1 MQAEGSGVRPKKFM
15 SVNLGGGSPA
25 TVRLAATTVHPLRIG
40 EISSVMRLYRGQ
52 PAPSRALFHPLPF
65 DRLRLG
71 GFLLYVVATRRLA
84 HRLLPHPRV
93 RVAIVLTVH
102 ADGSDAPVGFG
113 LVGFDR
119 RGPNPRATFG
129 YLVDERYRGRGLGTR
144 LHEEMID
151 AALGLGVHRGG
162 GTVLATNLPN
172 LRLLERLG
180 FTITPTEI
188 RDAAATDV
196 ANFVTDGDLAA
207 ISARF
212 HAAAGRPPVPP
223 A

>member
-1 MQAEGSGVRPKKFM
+1 VHDEGRVVDDATLTIHHLGELGECLEVRAATGLGDDAAAECKKF
-15 SVNLGGGSPA
+15 V
-25 TVRLAATTVHPLRIG
+25 
-40 EISSVMRLYRGQ
+40 E
-52 PAPSRALFHPLPF
+52 
-65 DRLRLG
+65 
-71 GFLLYVVATRRLA
+71 
-84 HRLLPHPRV
+84 
-93 RVAIVLTVH
+93 
-102 ADGSDAPVGFG
+102 
-113 LVGFDR
+113 
-119 RGPNPRATFG
+119 
-129 YLVDERYRGRGLGTR
+129 
-144 LHEEMID
+144 
-151 AALGLGVHRGG
+151 GG